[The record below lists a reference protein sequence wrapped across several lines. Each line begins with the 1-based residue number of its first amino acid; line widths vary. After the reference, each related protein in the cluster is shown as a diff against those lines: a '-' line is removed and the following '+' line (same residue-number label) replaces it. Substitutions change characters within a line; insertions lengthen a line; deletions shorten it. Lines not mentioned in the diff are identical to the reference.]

1 MRQELSSHPL
11 QDIVHF
17 VRSQAIATFQDACKL
32 RQAFTVALSAV
43 FGYIGPFWQIL
54 DSRASDGRLDD
65 AHLSQ
70 DILPASAP
78 RVMVIIAVAS
88 SNSNTGLPGQP
99 SS

>member
-1 MRQELSSHPL
+1 
-11 QDIVHF
+11 
-17 VRSQAIATFQDACKL
+17 
-32 RQAFTVALSAV
+32 FTVALSAV

-78 RVMVIIAVAS
+78 QGDGDHCR
-88 SNSNTGLPGQP
+88 GLQQQQYWP
-99 SS
+99 SRATVVLNISQ